1 MTRHMTSKH
10 RYPINDK
17 EMSLARLK
25 STQEAETTKEL
36 KQKSILSSAQKKLV
50 FHKPMGS
57 EIKEEHQWNVV
68 EYILTECLP
77 FNTMEKKSFRDLP
90 GLLNTVPRWIEG
102 QYKDLLSKKM
112 ARLYQG
118 YDSIYSTKWHLSLWM
133 IGQAQQSRTIQA
145 WLLTISRII
154 WILQQCNIGCF
165 LHEEKTTATAIKE
178 DYEHFQRARF

>member
-57 EIKEEHQWNVV
+57 EVKEEHQCNDV

-77 FNTMEKKSFRDLP
+77 FNTVEKKSFRDLP
-90 GLLNTVPRWIEG
+90 WASEYCSKMDRRTV
-102 QYKDLLSKKM
+102 Q
-112 ARLYQG
+112 RLVEQKYVEV
-118 YDSIYSTKWHLSLWM
+118 
-133 IGQAQQSRTIQA
+133 
-145 WLLTISRII
+145 ISRMRQHIQHQVVSVTLDDWTSTAKQNYSGMAAHNI
-154 WILQQCNIGCF
+154 KDNWILQQCDIGCF
-165 LHEEKTTATAIKE
+165 LHEGKTTATAIKE
-178 DYEHFQRARF
+178 DYL